1 MEMSCWRLLDRYQEP
16 HHYSRGGS
24 SFLLK
29 GFMMRKLAAKAY
41 SFKGRLP
48 TNPDLT
54 RTDCNY
60 DLYINTDVGM
70 REAACSVTSLRCFHC
85 TLDEFLEDVVDE

>member
-1 MEMSCWRLLDRYQEP
+1 M
-16 HHYSRGGS
+16 
-24 SFLLK
+24 LK

-60 DLYINTDVGM
+60 DLYINSKLISD
-70 REAACSVTSLRCFHC
+70 LH
-85 TLDEFLEDVVDE
+85 LKI